1 MDLSNGDVPTLWR
14 HPAPIYF
21 DSKWPRWAKFLVVLI
36 AIAIAFV
43 IDKPVGQWAI
53 GNPIKFKSDIN
64 LEMLMLM
71 QWGQWT
77 CSVLVIIAVAL
88 LDQQGRKKAI
98 ALAVG
103 CLCAVAMCYLIKGLC
118 GRARPWVL
126 TQGKYGFFGPAYGFS
141 SATYQSFPSAHTSG
155 AFALAAGLSW
165 FYPRGRALFYGLAL
179 DVAFQRVIRHDHYP
193 SDVIA
198 GGLLAVTI
206 VRSVLTWSWP
216 GRFIAVLPKPWQQ
229 WIFTDN
235 QMDR

>member
-1 MDLSNGDVPTLWR
+1 MSQSREEFPALWR
-14 HPAPIYF
+14 HPAPLHF
-21 DSKWPRWAKFLVVLI
+21 DSKWPRWAKFLVVII
-36 AIAIAFV
+36 AIAVAFV
-43 IDKPVGQWAI
+43 VDKPIGQWAL

-64 LEMLMLM
+64 LEMIMLM

-88 LDQQGRKKAI
+88 LDKQGRKKAI

-103 CLCAVAMCYLIKGLC
+103 CICAVAVCYLIKGLC

-126 TQGKYGFFGPAYGFS
+126 TQGKYGFFGPAYGFA
-141 SATYQSFPSAHTSG
+141 SAAYQSFPSAHTSG
-155 AFALAAGLSW
+155 AFALTAGLSW

-198 GGLLAVTI
+198 GALLAVTI
-206 VRSVLTWSWP
+206 VRSVLACSWP
-216 GRFIAVLPKPWQQ
+216 GRLIAAMPTPWQK

-235 QMDR
+235 QPQ

>member
-77 CSVLVIIAVAL
+77 CSVLVIIV
-88 LDQQGRKKAI
+88 
-98 ALAVG
+98 
-103 CLCAVAMCYLIKGLC
+103 
-118 GRARPWVL
+118 
-126 TQGKYGFFGPAYGFS
+126 
-141 SATYQSFPSAHTSG
+141 
-155 AFALAAGLSW
+155 
-165 FYPRGRALFYGLAL
+165 
-179 DVAFQRVIRHDHYP
+179 
-193 SDVIA
+193 
-198 GGLLAVTI
+198 
-206 VRSVLTWSWP
+206 
-216 GRFIAVLPKPWQQ
+216 
-229 WIFTDN
+229 
-235 QMDR
+235 

>member
-14 HPAPIYF
+14 HLAPIYF

-88 LDQQGRKKAI
+88 LDKQGRKKAI

>member
-88 LDQQGRKKAI
+88 LDKQGRKKAI

>member
-1 MDLSNGDVPTLWR
+1 MDLSNVDVPTLWR
-14 HPAPIYF
+14 HPAPFHF

-88 LDQQGRKKAI
+88 LDKQGRKKAI

-103 CLCAVAMCYLIKGLC
+103 CICAVAMCYLIKGLC
-118 GRARPWVL
+118 GRARPW
-126 TQGKYGFFGPAYGFS
+126 
-141 SATYQSFPSAHTSG
+141 
-155 AFALAAGLSW
+155 
-165 FYPRGRALFYGLAL
+165 
-179 DVAFQRVIRHDHYP
+179 
-193 SDVIA
+193 
-198 GGLLAVTI
+198 
-206 VRSVLTWSWP
+206 
-216 GRFIAVLPKPWQQ
+216 
-229 WIFTDN
+229 
-235 QMDR
+235 